1 MKNKNFIHS
10 KSNLEGKVKWGKNVS
25 IWAFASIR
33 GDEGKIIIGDNSN
46 IQENVVIHGKTK
58 IGKNVTIG
66 HGAIIHGAKIGNNV
80 LIGAN
85 STILDGVEIL
95 DWNIIGAGT
104 LIPPKTKIGQGSVFM
119 GNPGKRIRHLTKKDK
134 NLIIKSYKKY
144 LNLIVKVRKP
154 WAKFLKLK

>member
-1 MKNKNFIHS
+1 MKSKNFIHQ
-10 KSNLEGKVKWGKNVS
+10 KANLEGMIKLGKNVS

-33 GDEGKIIIGDNSN
+33 GDEGKIAIGDNSN

-58 IGKNVTIG
+58 IGKNVTVG

-85 STILDGVEIL
+85 STILDGVVIA

-104 LIPPKTKIGQGSVFM
+104 LIPLKTKIGKGSVAIGF
-119 GNPGKRIRHLTKKDK
+119 PGKIIRRLTKKDK
-134 NLIIKSYKKY
+134 DLIIKLYKSYLEKIKK
-144 LNLIVKVRKP
+144 LLS
-154 WAKFLKLK
+154 LL

>member
-1 MKNKNFIHS
+1 MKNFVHEKA
-10 KSNLEGKVKWGKNVS
+10 NLEGKIKLGKNVS

-85 STILDGVEIL
+85 STILDEAEIL

-104 LIPPKTKIGQGSVFM
+104 LIPPRTKIGKGSVVM
-119 GNPGKRIRHLTKKDK
+119 GNPGEIVRHLTKKDK
-134 NLIIKSYKKY
+134 NLIIQSYKNY
-144 LNLIVKVRKP
+144 LKKIKNL
-154 WAKFLKLK
+154 LDE